1 MKTLVEKNDA
11 LAEEEEMMIYIRNT
25 ISQNLH
31 SGIVKVEFEKVD
43 GTMRTMY
50 ATLQAKYLPEQ
61 VDLEEA
67 IEKRNKSTETIAV
80 WDVEKEGWR
89 SFRWD
94 RVRTFATGVT
104 LIKDEVV
111 YT

>member
-1 MKTLVEKNDA
+1 MSLAETNDA
-11 LAEEEEMMIYIRNT
+11 ISEEQEMQIHIKNT
-25 ISQNLH
+25 ISSALH

-50 ATLQAKYLPEQ
+50 ATLQTKYLPEQ
-61 VDLEEA
+61 VDVEEA
-67 IEKRNKSTETIAV
+67 IEKRNKSIETIAV
-80 WDVEKEGWR
+80 WDVEKEAWR

-94 RVRTFATGVT
+94 RVKAFATGVT

>member
-1 MKTLVEKNDA
+1 MSLAETNDA
-11 LAEEEEMMIYIRNT
+11 ISEEQEMQIHIKKT
-25 ISQNLH
+25 ISSALQ
-31 SGIVKVEFEKVD
+31 SGIVKVEFEKND

-50 ATLQAKYLPEQ
+50 ATLQSYYLPEQ
-61 VDLEEA
+61 VDIEEA

-94 RVRTFATGVT
+94 SVKSYTTGVV
-104 LIKDEVV
+104 LVKDDEV